1 MKTKFIFF
9 ITLFFISFTAFS
21 TTWTIT
27 NNGDAFTPTS
37 ITINLGDTVVF
48 SITTMHN
55 VVEVSQ
61 ATWNADGSTALTGG
75 FQLPY
80 GGGTLS
86 SSQLTVGTHYYVCQP
101 HASLGMKGV
110 IIVQST
116 LGINENTLKTT
127 ASVYPNPS
135 NGRFQLSVNN
145 IDLTLNSYVEIY
157 NIVGEQVFQSAIIN
171 PRLDIDLSD
180 QSKGIYFIKIV
191 NGQTILTRKTV
202 IQ

>member
-27 NNGDAFTPTS
+27 NSGDAFTPTS
-37 ITINLGDTVVF
+37 ITINVGDTVVF

-86 SSQLTVGTHYYVCQP
+86 SQLTVGTHYYVCQP
-101 HASLGMKGV
+101 HASLGMKGI

-116 LGINENTLKTT
+116 LGINENTLKTS
-127 ASVYPNPS
+127 ASIYPNPS
-135 NGRFQLSVNN
+135 KGRFQLSINN
-145 IDLTLNSYVEIY
+145 IDLTKNSFVEIY
-157 NIVGEQVFQSAIIN
+157 NIVGAQVFQSAIIN
-171 PRLDIDLSD
+171 PRLDIDLSN